1 MKNQEILRFAESLDR
16 DLPPFKI
23 NYQIPKGIEIATW
36 IDHTLLKPNATI
48 ENIEQLCREAKENN
62 FATVCVNPVHVPLCH
77 DLLQGSLSRVCSVIG
92 FPLGASTTN
101 IKVKETIQAIQ
112 DGASE
117 IDMVIDIGAMKYG
130 DYQKVFEEIVEI
142 KNSLA
147 DKAILKVI
155 VENCYLDR
163 KEKIIASI
171 LCKQAG
177 VAFIKTSTG
186 FGPSGAT
193 VEDVELMRRIVGPD
207 IGVKAAGGIR
217 NYADTLAMI
226 KAGANRIGASASL
239 AILSEA
245 NK

>member
-1 MKNQEILRFAESLDR
+1 MKNQEILKLAEPLER
-16 DLPPFKI
+16 DLPSFI
-23 NYQIPKGIEIATW
+23 VNYKPPEGIEIAAW

-48 ENIEQLCREAKENN
+48 ENINLLCREAKENN
-62 FATVCVNPVHVPLCH
+62 FATVCVNPVHVSRCH
-77 DLLQGSLSRVCSVIG
+77 NLLQDSSSKICSVVG
-92 FPLGASTTN
+92 FPLGASTTR
-101 IKVKETIQAIQ
+101 IKVKETIQAIH

-130 DYQKVFEEIVEI
+130 DYQMVLEEIVEI
-142 KNSLA
+142 KDALA

-171 LCKQAG
+171 LCKQAD

-193 VEDVELMRRIVGPD
+193 AEDVELMRRIVGPD

-217 NYADTLAMI
+217 SYADAMAMI

-239 AILSEA
+239 SILSEA
-245 NK
+245 SK